1 MQPEGWNVEYK
12 RLKGEFI
19 KARSTGTLILNEDL
33 QVLQTQ
39 VQTLYKAFQA
49 MKKDLNLSISHSEFG
64 RMEVIIENLRK
75 QVPLMTTSHL
85 LQATNQAG
93 VAGSPGGVEMH
104 ALAAGSSGGGSSNP
118 IQQPSGGIGN
128 FSDKGLLQ
136 RQHEVIAQQ
145 NLALKDIE
153 KGVGRLH
160 EQAVDIGAEAKLHLH
175 IISNLDTNVDAAAD
189 DLRAEA
195 KHAETV
201 RMKSRMCCLYLF
213 LGVEVALLV
222 ILLLV
227 VFQYEGGF
235 KPKGSND
242 GHSK

>member
-1 MQPEGWNVEYK
+1 VVC
-12 RLKGEFI
+12 L
-19 KARSTGTLILNEDL
+19 LH
-33 QVLQTQ
+33 VLA
-39 VQTLYKAFQA
+39 V
-49 MKKDLNLSISHSEFG
+49 
-64 RMEVIIENLRK
+64 
-75 QVPLMTTSHL
+75 
-85 LQATNQAG
+85 
-93 VAGSPGGVEMH
+93 
-104 ALAAGSSGGGSSNP
+104 AAGSIHSIILILSAFFFLLLSFSLPLTSFPP
-118 IQQPSGGIGN
+118 IYT
-128 FSDKGLLQ
+128 GLLQ

-145 NLALKDIE
+145 NEALKDIE

-160 EQAVDIGAEAKLHLH
+160 EQAVDIGSEAKLHLH

-213 LGVEVALLV
+213 LGMEVVLLV

-235 KPKGSND
+235 KPKGSNAN